1 MMTPTAMSAP
11 NAVRP
16 CVMMPAETHTLCQ
29 RGLVD
34 NTKIRVLL

>member
-1 MMTPTAMSAP
+1 MTPTAMSAP
-11 NAVRP
+11 SAVRP
-16 CVMMPAETHTLCQ
+16 CAMMPAETHTLCQ